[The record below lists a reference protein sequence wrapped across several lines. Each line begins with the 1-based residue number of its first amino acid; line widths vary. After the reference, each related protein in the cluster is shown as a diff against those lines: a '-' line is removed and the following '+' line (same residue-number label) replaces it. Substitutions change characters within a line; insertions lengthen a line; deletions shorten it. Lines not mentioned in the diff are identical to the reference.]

1 MMHYELLIVSVA
13 GSLMLA
19 GCAVR
24 PATPLSIT
32 LASPSVR
39 QEGQVAI
46 YLEVC
51 DVPAPI
57 RMTGGI
63 EVFNDGRERSA
74 IERDLV
80 DRAARSGA
88 NAIILRTTVGSLV
101 QPIPA
106 PSRTASIRFVSV
118 APQPSWCFT
127 TSPRRWRSPMLERA
141 RPIAAHADTV
151 AGDTAP
157 PSGTFTDE
165 TSCE

>member
-1 MMHYELLIVSVA
+1 MHYELLIVSVA

-51 DVPAPI
+51 DVPAPM
-57 RMTGGI
+57 RVTGQI
-63 EVFNDGRERSA
+63 EVLNDGRERSA

-80 DRAARSGA
+80 DKAARLGA
-88 NAIILRTTVGSLV
+88 SAIILHPNNRWVLGAAYTSAE
-101 QPIPA
+101 PDSFDP
-106 PSRTASIRFVSV
+106 IRFSRATAVV
-118 APQPSWCFT
+118 VLYDKPT
-127 TSPRRWRSPMLERA
+127 TLALADA
-141 RPIAAHADTV
+141 RT
-151 AGDTAP
+151 G
-157 PSGTFTDE
+157 SSNCG
-165 TSCE
+165 SR